1 MTYDILKII
10 HIIAVI
16 CWMAGLFYLPR
27 LFVYHVEEA
36 KKYNAE
42 PLFLKMQDKL
52 YRFIM
57 QPSLVITFL
66 SGLYLAYDAG
76 FFKSPWFHMKF
87 LAVFL
92 MAIFHFYL
100 RGIHKKL
107 LRNDIPF
114 SGRYLRMINEIP
126 TVLLIVIVI
135 LVVLKN

>member
-1 MTYDILKII
+1 MTYEIIKII

-36 KKYNAE
+36 KKYSAE

-57 QPSLVITFL
+57 QPSLVVTFI

-76 FFKSPWFHMKF
+76 FFQSPWFHAKF
-87 LAVFL
+87 LAVVL
-92 MAIFHFYL
+92 MALFHFYL
-100 RGIHKKL
+100 RSIHKKL
-107 LRNDIPF
+107 SRNEMPLT
-114 SGRYLRMINEIP
+114 GRYLRMINEIP
-126 TVLLIVIVI
+126 TILLILIIV
-135 LVVLKN
+135 LVVLKR